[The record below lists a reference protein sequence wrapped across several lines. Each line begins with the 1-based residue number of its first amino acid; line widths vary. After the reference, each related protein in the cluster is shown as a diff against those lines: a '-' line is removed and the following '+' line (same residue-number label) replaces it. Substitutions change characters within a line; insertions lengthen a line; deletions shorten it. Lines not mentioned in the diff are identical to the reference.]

1 MIGSWQGFSLALM
14 NFLRI
19 PPGVGVRKSN
29 GDERSRG
36 SENLASFEFIDTIVD
51 ITADDVCIG
60 RSPVYCEN
68 LDSLHSPI
76 LQAKYRAIVNA
87 LNGVIKWA
95 AVDVLKRGVSLYC
108 LVEKGEGEVR
118 ARARKVSLIPIMTQK
133 AKFYLNN
140 KGEVVVEVGGK
151 VRDDLLV
158 FLNYSKETL
167 RPISEEAS
175 RGLSKDYLYEIE
187 PEPVQLKHVEGI
199 AQDLYMIE
207 RAMYR
212 YRVQLSRVV
221 RFAEVE
227 VGLSQGDRV
236 DEIISDVSGVVNANS
251 MSLGMMSVDPQSNF
265 DDNIPVNPVRKGAGS
280 IEMKSD
286 IPDFSMMKEMPDLE
300 YALNRVFLALRFP
313 RTYSDFN
320 TALNETA
327 VSLIRGD
334 IRYSRMVS
342 DARSLLQ
349 TTINEWVGRGSGEDE
364 VEFKLTSLPTSESDD
379 VIEALGSYAS
389 FTQDVFA
396 FINEA
401 EDKNEAFARLDSIVI
416 LLGDTSNLKAIQSW
430 IVHMRSYITDKFD
443 KEEREGSSLEED
455 ESSEPDAGFEFG
467 DEEVSEGGVSRRIA
481 SGGGST
487 GGESVS
493 PESIGLPPF
502 NE

>member
-1 MIGSWQGFSLALM
+1 M
-14 NFLRI
+14 
-19 PPGVGVRKSN
+19 
-29 GDERSRG
+29 
-36 SENLASFEFIDTIVD
+36 
-51 ITADDVCIG
+51 
-60 RSPVYCEN
+60 
-68 LDSLHSPI
+68 
-76 LQAKYRAIVNA
+76 
-87 LNGVIKWA
+87 
-95 AVDVLKRGVSLYC
+95 
-108 LVEKGEGEVR
+108 
-118 ARARKVSLIPIMTQK
+118 
-133 AKFYLNN
+133 
-140 KGEVVVEVGGK
+140 
-151 VRDDLLV
+151 

-389 FTQDVFA
+389 FTQDVFT

-467 DEEVSEGGVSRRIA
+467 DEEVSEGGVSRRSA